1 VFWEKKLDAWVENIR
16 NVSALPLRLE
26 LWNGQHY
33 DFSSGTPEV
42 TLKVPHA
49 SAITSLLTPSLA
61 NLGEAYVEGKIE
73 VEGKVKSI
81 IQVAN
86 GLASNTLKAEG
97 RLGRMVRSVTHTKKR
112 DAEAIQYHYDV
123 SNDFYKL
130 FLDENMVY
138 SCAYFENGDEDL
150 VPPSSRRSTTS
161 CRRSS

>member
-1 VFWEKKLDAWVENIR
+1 
-16 NVSALPLRLE
+16 
-26 LWNGQHY
+26 
-33 DFSSGTPEV
+33 
-42 TLKVPHA
+42 
-49 SAITSLLTPSLA
+49 
-61 NLGEAYVEGKIE
+61 
-73 VEGKVKSI
+73 I

-150 VPPSSRRSTTS
+150 ATAQLK
-161 CRRSS
+161 